1 MKLDLQLF
9 GGRGAYSYG
18 SSTKG
23 GKLRKSSGNMSKYQ
37 QLDVSALK
45 NIPVNLKGEF
55 EKFMDMKNNE
65 VEYGYLIDKNGRVV
79 AGARGTKHSVAIAYN
94 GSEEGFDLT
103 HNHPSGYGGT
113 FSGADI
119 SHLTEAKLH
128 SIRAVAREGTYS
140 MTARKNADYEGL
152 NRALAKD
159 LNKVSKSGGAKAS
172 KANATGKTKNE
183 VRKAYVDELHKWYQ
197 KNANKYGFTYSFK
210 ANKSYNIKAKRTLR
224 K

>member
-1 MKLDLQLF
+1 MKLNIQLF
-9 GGRGAYSYG
+9 GGRGQSLG
-18 SSTKG
+18 GSTKS
-23 GKLRKSSGNMSKYQ
+23 GKLRKSMGKPSQ
-37 QLDVSALK
+37 QLDVSALQGF
-45 NIPVNLKGEF
+45 PVNLKHEF
-55 EKFMDMKNNE
+55 EKFMDMKSNE
-65 VEYGYLIDKNGRVV
+65 VEYGYLIDKNGKVV
-79 AGARGTKHSVAIAYN
+79 AGARGGKHSVAISYN
-94 GSEEGFDLT
+94 GSQAGMDLT

-140 MTARKNADYEGL
+140 MTAKKGADYDGL

-159 LNKVSKSGGAKAS
+159 LNKISMRGAAKSSSARASGKSK
-172 KANATGKTKNE
+172 NQ

-197 KNANKYGFTYSFK
+197 KNASKYGFTYSFK
-210 ANKSYNIKAKRTLR
+210 PNSDYNINARRKLR